1 MVNFKT
7 TEDKVLY
14 LLENYPNTRKCDSDL
29 ILAVY
34 ALVDRNVVNLSFK
47 EVMNLTKKSNKFP
60 SFETIRRT
68 RQKLQANNPDLK
80 DKGTAKIREGA
91 MQESYKDYALS

>member
-1 MVNFKT
+1 MNFKT
-7 TEDKVLY
+7 TEDMVVFA
-14 LLENYPNTRKCDSDL
+14 LENYHQTRKSDSNL

-34 ALVDRNVVNLSFK
+34 ALIDREIVKRSFQ
-47 EVMNLTKKSNKFP
+47 EVMLISTKDKRFP

-68 RQKLQANNPDLK
+68 RQKAQAKNPSLK
-80 DKGTAKIREGA
+80 DKETAKVREGA